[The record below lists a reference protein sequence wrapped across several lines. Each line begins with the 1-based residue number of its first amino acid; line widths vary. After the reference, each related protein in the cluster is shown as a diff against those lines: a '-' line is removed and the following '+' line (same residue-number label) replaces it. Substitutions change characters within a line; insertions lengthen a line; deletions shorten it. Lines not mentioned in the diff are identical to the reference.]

1 MSKKKITDPEGS
13 MEQLIS
19 RAVEMAQAPF
29 TPSRK
34 PELPSLRSVAE
45 RLGTTVIRNRQT
57 IRRL

>member
-34 PELPSLRSVAE
+34 PELPSSDLLLSS
-45 RLGTTVIRNRQT
+45 
-57 IRRL
+57 